1 MNTGKRVLLMLSIW
15 SHKILKL
22 PIVLDPEKYVETQ
35 QLTSFIMVK
44 QAQERILQN
53 GLKVTNYKV
62 LCME

>member
-1 MNTGKRVLLMLSIW
+1 MNTGKRILLMLSIC

-53 GLKVTNYKV
+53 GLKDSNYKV
-62 LCME
+62 LCLE